1 MPPIEDL
8 LREELKRVTDAVQ
21 PGQLR
26 PLRPPAPGPRWRLW
40 LRPVTVGAAVIA
52 IATVA
57 ALLAGLPARQ
67 QPYVA
72 PAPVSAAMPRYYVTV
87 AETTARTEAVVRD
100 SRSGRVTGTAALPS
114 FFNPVSYIVASADE
128 RTFVLAI
135 DMTITGTPGSANFRF
150 YRLPVSADGRPGR
163 PTELPQS
170 PPGAPVV
177 TGISLSPDGTRLAVS
192 LEYATGFTVADTYGG
207 IQVINLAT
215 GTSRTW
221 VARNYDTYWPGP
233 PSWENGDTTVAF
245 TWWHLTSVTTGAA
258 AITGIREL
266 DTSAAGSNLLAS
278 RLIPFAAPTPFTAF
292 TADTRSAIITSDGRE
307 IVAAACQDTA
317 PLGSWH
323 GQITAQ
329 IIELSAADGRLL
341 RVLRTQTVR
350 YSTGEEHGTL
360 SGECTLLSADP
371 GGDHLLVQ
379 DFGFGRLDNGI
390 FTPLPAP
397 ADLNFL
403 AAGW

>member
-1 MPPIEDL
+1 MPTIDEL

-21 PGQLR
+21 AEQLR
-26 PLRPPAPGPRWRLW
+26 PLRPPAPGPGRRLR
-40 LRPVTVGAAVIA
+40 LLPAAVGATVIA
-52 IATVA
+52 IAIAIVA
-57 ALLAGLPARQ
+57 ALPAGPPARPQ
-67 QPYVA
+67 LHVA
-72 PAPVSAAMPRYYVTV
+72 PAPVTAMPRYYVTV
-87 AETTARTEAVVRD
+87 AETTSRTEAVVRD
-100 SRSGRVTGTAALPS
+100 SRSGQVTGTAALPS

-135 DMTITGTPGSANFRF
+135 DMTITGTPGSASFRF

-163 PTELPQS
+163 PVELPQS
-170 PPGAPVV
+170 PQGAPVV

-221 VARNYDTYWPGP
+221 IARNYETYWPGT

-245 TWWHLTSVTTGAA
+245 TWWHLTSATTGAA

-266 DTSAAGSNLLAS
+266 DTSAPGSNLLAA
-278 RLIPFAAPTPFTAF
+278 RLIPFTTPTPFA
-292 TADTRSAIITSDGRE
+292 ADHQSAIITSDGRE
-307 IVAAACQDTA
+307 IVAAACRDTA

-323 GQITAQ
+323 GHVTAQ
-329 IIELSAADGRLL
+329 IIELSTAGGRLL

-350 YSTGEEHGTL
+350 YSTGEEHDTLGT
-360 SGECTLLSADP
+360 ECTLLSANP
-371 GGDHLLVQ
+371 SGDHLLVQ
-379 DFGFGRLDNGI
+379 AFGFGRLDNGV

-397 ADLNFL
+397 ADLNYL